1 MLQSQNNMAWSP
13 LKKYFFAIA
22 ATSTVFALLVGCQY
36 EGPLSGVSCEAD
48 DECPYS
54 APCVEGWC
62 DLGPPSEQPQLDAS
76 TGDVSSGNDVSTGDA
91 EDASADDV
99 AVGDAGCSGGQ
110 LLCEGQCVDL
120 MSSVD
125 HCGECQNPCV
135 SDAPNTVGQCL
146 GGECEFGC
154 APGAQLC
161 GDLCVDTENDDENCG
176 ACGRSC
182 RSGTCSGGEC
192 EFGCSAG
199 QTPFGGGTGTEDDP
213 YVICSA
219 EHLSNIGSDD
229 FAHLNSS
236 FVLNTDI
243 DLAGFAMTEFPII
256 GYYIDD
262 DNNEPFQG
270 YFDGYGRAIQNLA
283 MDAYQPGVG
292 GESNGSTLFGYIGPQ
307 GRVENIRLLDVQ
319 MNGLNFISGLVGLN
333 SGELRN
339 CEVTGRVEGDGHV
352 IGGIA
357 TDNRGLITD
366 CTADVLVSGVEMV
379 GGAIGV
385 NRSTLTRIDV
395 QGDVLGSY
403 RRVGGLAGQNHGSI
417 SNSQA
422 RGEVTAVEEVGGL
435 VGQNL
440 DGGII
445 SRSRADVM
453 VTATGESSGGLVG
466 LNEATIHQCSAIGE
480 VEGAGRVGGLVGQ
493 NDHVIT
499 ESRATNSVLS
509 SGNRLGGLVG
519 YNRGDGMI
527 SDSYATGATGGPDEV
542 GGLVGRNRGGIN
554 RSYSFGSATAI
565 GSDVGGL
572 VGDTG
577 GDVYS
582 SFWNSEANSE
592 LESSDDHNSDDGKS
606 LMPLE
611 FGDAANFVG
620 WSFDDIWE
628 ISVQHA
634 RSLLQWEDT
643 D

>member
-1 MLQSQNNMAWSP
+1 MTLSP
-13 LKKYFFAIA
+13 LKIYL
-22 ATSTVFALLVGCQY
+22 LLVVGAGIFCTLGSGCQY

-48 DECPYS
+48 DDCPYS

-76 TGDVSSGNDVSTGDA
+76 TGDVSSGDDVSTGDA

-229 FAHLNSS
+229 FAHLGSD

-333 SGELRN
+333 NGELRN
-339 CEVTGRVEGDGHV
+339 CEVTGRVEGDGNV

-357 TDNRGLITD
+357 MDNRGLIAD
-366 CTADVLVSGVEMV
+366 CTAEVFVRGGELV
-379 GGAIGV
+379 GGAIGI
-385 NRSTLTRIDV
+385 NYGTLSRLEVDADV
-395 QGDVLGSY
+395 VGSWQQ
-403 RRVGGLAGQNHGSI
+403 VGGIAGRNWGAI
-417 SNSQA
+417 SNSRV

-435 VGQNL
+435 AGQNVG
-440 DGGII
+440 DGII

-453 VTATGESSGGLVG
+453 VTATAEKSGGLVG
-466 LNEATIHQCSAIGE
+466 LNEATIHQCSASNE
-480 VEGAGRVGGLVGQ
+480 VQGAGRVGGLVGQ
-493 NDHVIT
+493 NDNVIT
-499 ESRATNSVLS
+499 ESRATNTVLS
-509 SGNRLGGLVG
+509 SGNRIGGLVG
-519 YNRGDGMI
+519 YNRGDGTI
-527 SDSYATGATGGPDEV
+527 NDSYATGAAGGPDEV
-542 GGLVGRNRGGIN
+542 GGLVGRNRGDIN
-554 RSYSFGSATAI
+554 RSYAFGSATSV
-565 GSDVGGL
+565 GGNLGGL

-577 GDVYS
+577 GDVRS
-582 SFWNSEANSE
+582 SFWNSQANSE
-592 LESSDDHNSDDGKS
+592 LESSDDYDSDDGMS
-606 LMPLE
+606 LLPLE

-628 ISVQHA
+628 ISVQHG
-634 RSLLQWEDT
+634 RPLLRWENVD
-643 D
+643 